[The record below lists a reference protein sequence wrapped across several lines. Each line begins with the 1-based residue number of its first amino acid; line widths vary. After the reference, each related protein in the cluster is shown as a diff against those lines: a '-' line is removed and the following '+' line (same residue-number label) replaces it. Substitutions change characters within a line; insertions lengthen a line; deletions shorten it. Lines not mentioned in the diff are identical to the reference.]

1 MGQVKTHIRKGDTV
15 KVIAGNDKGSTG
27 KVLEIFLSKNRAIVE
42 GVNMVTKHVKP
53 SANNPEGGIQNT
65 EAAVHIS
72 NLKVVDPSSGD
83 ATRIGRKA
91 NDDGKIQRYSKKS
104 GQFISVSDN
113 G

>member
-42 GVNMVTKHVKP
+42 GVSMVTKHVKP
-53 SANNPEGGIQNT
+53 SATNPEGGIQNT

-72 NLKVVDPSSGD
+72 NLMVVDPSTGEP
-83 ATRIGRKA
+83 TRIGRKP
-91 NDDGKIQRYSKKS
+91 NDEGKLQRYAKKS